1 MRQRVFGF
9 VIMVLLLT
17 GCGVSNTKVTKEN
30 YDKLKTGMTY
40 EQVTE
45 IMGKAD
51 TNSESDMGE
60 FGKIELWHYQLGGK
74 AIDVTFENGV
84 VIDKSW
90 IEI

>member
-1 MRQRVFGF
+1 MRRRILGC
-9 VIMVLLLT
+9 VIMVLLLVN
-17 GCGVSNTKVTKEN
+17 CGVSNTKVTKEN

-51 TNSESDMGE
+51 TSSESDMGE
-60 FGKIELWHYQLGGK
+60 LGKIELWHYQFGGK
-74 AIDVTFENGV
+74 AIDVTFENGK

>member
-60 FGKIELWHYQLGGK
+60 FGKAVALSTGREGH
-74 AIDVTFENGV
+74 
-84 VIDKSW
+84 
-90 IEI
+90 

>member
-51 TNSESDMGE
+51 TSSESDMGE